1 MTSSG
6 IRISDSKDNACIPL
20 EDLLPIINESNLNWA
35 LLWIKVFPKREQG
48 ESVMELE
55 PKVNGSPNG
64 FICSWEF
71 LLDLAKKFHQEID
84 LLIIGSKSV
93 QNLHRYKDDKE
104 MYETCDVVIEMIDG
118 GFWEIFS
125 SDPNL
130 IAKLKSR
137 FRETEP
143 LDVDFQKKLD
153 S

>member
-6 IRISDSKDNACIPL
+6 IRISDIKDNACIPL
-20 EDLLPIINESNLNWA
+20 VDLLPLINGSKLYWV
-35 LLWIKVFPKREQG
+35 LLWLDIMPKKEHG
-48 ESVMELE
+48 EYIIDLE
-55 PKVNGSPNG
+55 PKVNKSPNG
-64 FICSWEF
+64 LSCSWDF
-71 LLDLAKKFHQEID
+71 LSELADKFYQEID
-84 LLIIGSKSV
+84 LLIIGSQSV

-104 MYETCDVVIEMIDG
+104 MYETCDVVIQMIDG

-137 FRETEP
+137 FRKTEP
-143 LDVDFQKKLD
+143 LDVDFQKRLY